1 MGDKT
6 PLLPQAKSTLKV
18 GLLTFLRLLAAK
30 NSFLESVYSFPG
42 ALDRTN
48 HHIAGA
54 LNRTNRNVTHSL
66 CCARSG
72 FRGGTYIVAT
82 VPGLAGTVKTRVKV
96 LSGIIKARAYVID
109 TISDTVTYFT
119 NTVNDSRTHISNS
132 YSGGGPTGG
141 GNMVRAGFSY

>member
-1 MGDKT
+1 M
-6 PLLPQAKSTLKV
+6 KV

-66 CCARSG
+66 CSTCSG

-82 VPGLAGTVKTRVKV
+82 VLGLAGAVKTGVKV
-96 LSGIIKARAYVID
+96 LSGVIKTRAYVID
-109 TISDTVTYFT
+109 PIGDTVTYFAD
-119 NTVNDSRTHISNS
+119 TVNDSRTHISNS
-132 YSGGGPTGG
+132 YSGGGPTGSSD
-141 GNMVRAGFSY
+141 MVRAGVVVLSV